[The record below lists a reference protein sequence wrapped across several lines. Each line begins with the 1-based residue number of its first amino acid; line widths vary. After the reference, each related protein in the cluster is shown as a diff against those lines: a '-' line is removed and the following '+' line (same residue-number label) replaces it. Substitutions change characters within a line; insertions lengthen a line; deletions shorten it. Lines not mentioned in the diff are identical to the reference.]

1 MFNNDNVPT
10 NHSPVTED
18 ASLNDCSGNVCFA
31 SGFRTAR
38 SGGVAVHT
46 STSISGYLCCGC
58 SHCRIMWGL
67 ALYLENAHQNWFST
81 WMFWAGYGIGGCWGQ
96 LWGLLAHLDLTDSGV
111 I

>member
-1 MFNNDNVPT
+1 MLLLTIVVAMFVLPVVLGLLGAAVLLCICPLRFLATYAVVVPIAG
-10 NHSPVTED
+10 S
-18 ASLNDCSGNVCFA
+18 
-31 SGFRTAR
+31 
-38 SGGVAVHT
+38 
-46 STSISGYLCCGC
+46 CGAWLM
-58 SHCRIMWGL
+58 SWGL